1 MTWLLSCLFRLLL
14 WCLLT
19 GDRSG
24 LNLLIGA
31 IVAVL
36 LPQRRGRS
44 DLLSLLR
51 ALVQAIAAIPHAYA
65 EAFRLMLAPAET
77 EQWLE
82 RPSSGTRTAAAIFL
96 EVFAITLTPFT
107 LVLGVSAGPDGP
119 TYRIHQ
125 LQPSSGLE
133 EREP

>member
-51 ALVQAIAAIPHAYA
+51 ALVQ
-65 EAFRLMLAPAET
+65 RS
-77 EQWLE
+77 
-82 RPSSGTRTAAAIFL
+82 RPSPRPMPK
-96 EVFAITLTPFT
+96 PF
-107 LVLGVSAGPDGP
+107 G
-119 TYRIHQ
+119 
-125 LQPSSGLE
+125 
-133 EREP
+133 